1 MTLFT
6 FLALVSS
13 VLFMA
18 SAVSCFVGP
27 DTRRE
32 FGRFGLDR
40 MRILTGAL
48 ELLGAGGLLVG
59 LWWPPAL
66 RLAAGGLALLMLA
79 AVAIRVRQRDALRLM
94 LPAAVLAGV
103 NGLILAASLRR

>member
-6 FLALVSS
+6 VLALVSS

-18 SAVSCFVGP
+18 SGVSCFVGP
-27 DTRRE
+27 DMRRE

-40 MRILTGAL
+40 LRTLTGAL
-48 ELLGAGGLLVG
+48 ELLGAAGLLVG

-66 RLAAGGLALLMLA
+66 RLAAGGLGLLMLA
-79 AVAIRVRQRDALRLM
+79 AVVIRVKQRDAPWLIV
-94 LPAAVLAGV
+94 PAALLAGV

>member
-1 MTLFT
+1 MTLAT
-6 FLALVSS
+6 LLALVSG

-18 SAVSCFVGP
+18 SGVSCFVGP
-27 DTRRE
+27 DMRKE

-40 MRILTGAL
+40 LRILTGAL

-79 AVAIRVRQRDALRLM
+79 AVAIRLRQRDAPWLI
-94 LPAAVLAGV
+94 LPAALLAGL